1 MHPHGRIRSC
11 ALTRFNVWKGYLF
24 RKSIGMLK
32 IKLCHFRGS
41 KDTRPTTQELEWDAL
56 VQQYLS
62 RHALRSADEGPMISG
77 CVYGNKAN
85 EPKRPVIAVSMAI
98 LHLENADPEKVL
110 KTLTHCGVKSV
121 LVSNHSH
128 TPVAPSFS
136 AVIPFTAPL
145 PAASWPRLV
154 ALFDEMLGSG
164 ITAKTKT
171 LSHALSLPSCPD
183 ENKGHAFIWT
193 IAGDVFDPEA
203 IMAELGQ
210 ADDLDDDDQPTNG
223 PGVQTGASGKPC
235 PRQHAADVIRDL
247 FGGRLRYYNHQ
258 FYAYGSGYWRA
269 QSRDVDMEQRILGHY
284 KTLTLGF
291 IKQVIE
297 TMQVMT
303 VVTDIS
309 PTRQDGGRLL
319 CLNNGTLELMTGK
332 LLDHSPD
339 HNLVNKMAVDWNPKM
354 TAPTFLKAL
363 DEIFALDDDADA
375 RVQFIQ
381 EFFGNCLIPDV
392 SLHKFLWLVGTGGN
406 GKSVL
411 LNTLAALVGQDN
423 VSYAMLER
431 MGKPSVRAEL
441 QGKLVNISHEMSAD
455 ATIADGYLKAIVAG
469 DWVEAERK
477 FQPSFS
483 FQPFV
488 HLVAATN
495 SLPHLKD
502 TTDGFFRRAIILPL
516 TRKFEE
522 SEMDRRLQEKI
533 LKELGGILV
542 WAVEGLRRLLERDA
556 FVIPESAVQMANS
569 YRDESDSV
577 RYFVKEACTKDK
589 KGTTP
594 SVLYEQYQ
602 RYAAACRLPQL
613 NLIKFGK
620 KLTALETKCR
630 FSNGEKFWLLVMTEM
645 QPQRSTRQSITE
657 VMNDD

>member
-1 MHPHGRIRSC
+1 
-11 ALTRFNVWKGYLF
+11 
-24 RKSIGMLK
+24 MLK

-41 KDTRPTTQELEWDAL
+41 KDTRPTMQELEWDAL

-62 RHALRSADEGPMISG
+62 KHALRPADEGPMISG
-77 CVYGNKAN
+77 CVYGNKAAK
-85 EPKRPVIAVSMAI
+85 PKRPVIAVSMAI

-110 KTLTHCGVKSV
+110 KTLTHCGVKAV

-128 TPVAPSFS
+128 TPEAPSFS

-145 PAASWPRLV
+145 RAADWPW
-154 ALFDEMLGSG
+154 LFAQFDDMLGGG

-171 LSHALSLPSCPD
+171 LSQALSLPSCPE
-183 ENKGHAFIWT
+183 ENKADAFIWT
-193 IAGDVFDPEA
+193 TPCDVFDPES

-210 ADDLDDDDQPTNG
+210 ADGDDDDDDQYANG
-223 PGVQTGASGKPC
+223 QSGSGGKPC
-235 PRQHAADVIRDL
+235 PRQLAFDAIRDL
-247 FGGRLRYYNHQ
+247 FGGRLRYYNHE
-258 FYAYGSGYWRA
+258 FYAYDSGYWRV
-269 QSRDVDMEQRILGHY
+269 QSRPVDMEQRMLCHY
-284 KTLTLGF
+284 KTMPLGF
-291 IKQVIE
+291 IRQVIE

-309 PTRQDGGRLL
+309 PARQQGGRLL

-332 LLDHSPD
+332 LLGHSPD
-339 HNLVNKMAVDWNPKM
+339 HNLVTKMAVDWNPDL
-354 TAPTFLKAL
+354 TAPTFMKAL
-363 DEIFALDDDADA
+363 DEIFAKDEDADV
-375 RVQFIQ
+375 RIQFTL
-381 EFFGNCLIPDV
+381 EFFGYCLIPDI
-392 SLHKFLWLVGTGGN
+392 SQHKFLWLVGTGGN
-406 GKSVL
+406 GKSIL
-411 LNTLAALVGQDN
+411 LNTLAALIGQAN

-441 QGKLVNISHEMSAD
+441 QGKLVNISHEMGTD

-488 HLVAATN
+488 RIVAATN

-516 TRKFEE
+516 TRNFDE
-522 SEMDRRLQEKI
+522 SEMDKRLQEKI
-533 LKELGGILV
+533 LQELGGILV
-542 WAVEGLRRLLERDA
+542 LAVDGLRRLLERDA
-556 FVIPESAVQMANS
+556 FIIPVSATQMANA

-577 RYFVKEACTKDK
+577 RYFVKEACIENK

-602 RYAAACRLPQL
+602 RYAAAWRLPQL